1 MFFFLT
7 YFINTNIYPVC
18 FLLLLLLVSQKI
30 KNMMW
35 SSKKEKQ
42 NDPLQIAAFLSVRN
56 WKISLCLKDDE
67 VVNKVEK

>member
-1 MFFFLT
+1 
-7 YFINTNIYPVC
+7 
-18 FLLLLLLVSQKI
+18 
-30 KNMMW
+30 MMW